1 MSFSHRIS
9 VTDQRAL
16 LDCGSLGQLT
26 ELQTALGSLLGE
38 ARFQSSFGLLVELG
52 QDGPIVEC
60 THALAVAD
68 ALLPGQAVQVLTPL
82 LPTPLLDALA
92 SRGMQT
98 TVFALPTGGARVL
111 IRYPGGDDA
120 ASA

>member
-1 MSFSHRIS
+1 MKAQSSLHRRVDDAVLPELDLRWLPS
-9 VTDQRAL
+9 PEPMLRAL
-16 LDCGSLGQLT
+16 
-26 ELQTALGSLLGE
+26 A
-38 ARFQSSFGLLVELG
+38 A
-52 QDGPIVEC
+52 
-60 THALAVAD
+60 AD

-82 LPTPLLDALA
+82 LPTPLLDALT

-111 IRYPGGDDA
+111 IRCPGGDDA

>member
-1 MSFSHRIS
+1 MK
-9 VTDQRAL
+9 A
-16 LDCGSLGQLT
+16 
-26 ELQTALGSLLGE
+26 
-38 ARFQSSFGLLVELG
+38 QSSPHRRVDDAVLPEL
-52 QDGPIVEC
+52 DLRWLPSPEPMLR
-60 THALAVAD
+60 ALAVAD

>member
-1 MSFSHRIS
+1 MK
-9 VTDQRAL
+9 A
-16 LDCGSLGQLT
+16 
-26 ELQTALGSLLGE
+26 
-38 ARFQSSFGLLVELG
+38 QSSPHRRADDAVLPEL
-52 QDGPIVEC
+52 DLRWLPSPEPMLR
-60 THALAVAD
+60 ALAVAD

-111 IRYPGGDDA
+111 IRHPGGDDA